1 MGCRGPLVQIQ
12 SPRPIL
18 LFTTPLCHA
27 WETHRDLKPLTQA
40 VSVFASGAGDRH
52 WVKKSRIMMGWAMSL
67 QGNTDDGIDA
77 ILEGLEGLGG
87 NPLDAGLAHSRYLIL
102 LAESYL
108 ADDQIEKASDAVARA
123 WQRLESNGEY
133 LWESDL
139 CIVEGEVLRA
149 TGDWSGA
156 NEKFQRALFVGGNQG
171 AKLMELRA
179 ATRLA
184 IYSDQNEGG

>member
-1 MGCRGPLVQIQ
+1 
-12 SPRPIL
+12 
-18 LFTTPLCHA
+18 
-27 WETHRDLKPLTQA
+27 LTQA
-40 VSVFASGAGDRH
+40 VSVFASGAADRH
-52 WVKKSRIMMGWAMSL
+52 WVEKSRIMMGWAMSL

-139 CIVEGEVLRA
+139 CIVEGRSCGRQVIGQVPTRSSRGHYSWEVIKEP
-149 TGDWSGA
+149 
-156 NEKFQRALFVGGNQG
+156 N
-171 AKLMELRA
+171 
-179 ATRLA
+179 
-184 IYSDQNEGG
+184 